1 MSPIE
6 RLRWAAAPVQRR
18 STALLWGGLAAFTAS
33 GGALASID
41 APPLAGA
48 LLYLVMVVGWVAG
61 ACGAV
66 GYVRWYFAQ
75 AAAEARNQHSLR
87 QKE

>member
-1 MSPIE
+1 MSPVE
-6 RLRWAAAPVQRR
+6 RLRWAAAPVQHR
-18 STALLWGGLAAFTAS
+18 SSALLWAGLAAFTAS
-33 GGALASID
+33 GGVLAGID

-48 LLYLVMVVGWVAG
+48 LLYFVMVFGWFVG

-75 AAAEARNQHSLR
+75 AAADARKQHSLR